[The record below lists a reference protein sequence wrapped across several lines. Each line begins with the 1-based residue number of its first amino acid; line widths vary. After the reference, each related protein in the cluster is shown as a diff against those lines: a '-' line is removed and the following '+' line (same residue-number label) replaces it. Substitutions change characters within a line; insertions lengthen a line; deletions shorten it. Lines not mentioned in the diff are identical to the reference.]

1 MSKSMLVIKHFWI
14 AERRYNRQLCYNVSM
29 KTLLIIVS
37 ILIVIAGVLVIATY
51 PRYSREMRV
60 AREHLQAG
68 SEILKTDKG
77 DIEYAV
83 KGEGTPVLMLHGAGG
98 GYDQGLW
105 AGKLYLGDGYQFI
118 SVSRYG
124 YLRSLIPKN
133 PSIKTQAA
141 LYNALLDRLNIK
153 KVIVVGISAGGPS
166 ATQFANDYPDKA
178 SALILLSA
186 VSEAGAPGDK
196 PSFYVK
202 IIHLIQQSDYA
213 YWVFSK
219 FMQPTILS
227 LMGVPPEVY
236 RNFTPTQKEMAQ
248 EMLDIMHPMTPRYK
262 GTVND
267 GEMIQREEVSTNNL
281 SAPTLIIHAEDDA
294 LVSYR
299 HAEDAH
305 KKIKQSRLIF
315 LNTGGHAM
323 LSQMDKVRQYVKE
336 FLKEPSFPPRIRYGV
351 NSSGNPD

>member
-1 MSKSMLVIKHFWI
+1 
-14 AERRYNRQLCYNVSM
+14 M
-29 KTLLIIVS
+29 KTLLIIVAF
-37 ILIVIAGVLVIATY
+37 LIVIIGVIVMVTY
-51 PRYSREMRV
+51 PRYSREMRA
-60 AREHLQAG
+60 ARKHLQAD
-68 SEILKTDKG
+68 SEILNTDQG

-83 KGEGTPVLMLHGAGG
+83 KGEGVPVLMLHGAGG

-105 AGKLYLGDGYQFI
+105 AGKLYLGDGYKFI

-124 YLRSLIPKN
+124 YLRSPIPKD
-133 PSIKTQAA
+133 PSIKKQAA
-141 LYNALLDRLNIK
+141 LYRTLLDRLNIK

-166 ATQFANDYPDKA
+166 ATQFANDYPDKT

-186 VSEAGAPGDK
+186 VSEAEAPGDK

-213 YWVFSK
+213 YWVFTE
-219 FMQPTILS
+219 FMQSTILS

-236 RNFTPTQKEMAQ
+236 QNFTPAQKEMAQ

-262 GTVND
+262 GTIND
-267 GEMIQREEVSTNNL
+267 GEMIQREEVSTKYL

-294 LVSYR
+294 LVSYH

-305 KKIKQSRLIF
+305 KRIKQSRLIL
-315 LNTGGHAM
+315 LNTGGHAL
-323 LSQMDKVRQYVKE
+323 LSQMDEVRQYVKE
-336 FLKEPSFPPRIRYGV
+336 FLKNVVRSAKTKDRNMVSAFSMDASFLFM
-351 NSSGNPD
+351 SS